1 MKYSI
6 FHTSHSGSTLLSCL
20 LSKSIPTL
28 TEPDWQNKAISID
41 DPNKK
46 IKFINGRHKEGTLVK
61 YTSRICEIMP
71 SINGKKIFLYRNF
84 EDHLRKLSEKNNF
97 YVKEE
102 AMRWAYMFFHAA
114 SANDVLYM
122 QTDYF
127 LKNRQE
133 AVKLVCIHFGI
144 EYIPVDLPDDFDA
157 KKNGYNH
164 TNKPIKL

>member
-1 MKYSI
+1 
-6 FHTSHSGSTLLSCL
+6 L

-28 TEPDWQNKAISID
+28 TEPDWQNKALSMD
-41 DPNKK
+41 DVSEI
-46 IKFINGRHKEGTLVK
+46 IKFTNDHHQEDTLVK
-61 YTSRICEIMP
+61 YTSRLCEIMP
-71 SINGKKIFLYRNF
+71 SISGKKVFLYRNF
-84 EDHLRKLSEKNNF
+84 EDHLRKLSEQNNF
-97 YVKEE
+97 NVKEQ
-102 AMRWAYMFFHAA
+102 AIRWAYMFFNAA

-133 AVKLVCIHFGI
+133 AVKLVCTHFGI